1 MEPRLNVILRVE
13 SIFAIKMKID
23 NVAWIRTNHHVTDAD
38 VSQFGEAR
46 MWKENTGC
54 KKSIVLFGPKHFK
67 KKFEDYFVAYDGAAD
82 NKGSLSNWVDVEVY
96 GFGGHRTIV
105 PMTPEYPKLMLTT
118 MQKFRTSFQRM
129 RWMARLD
136 SMQGYF
142 KKLTEASVRLPS
154 VSSYIG
160 GIMWVL

>member
-46 MWKENTGC
+46 MWEENTGC

-82 NKGSLSNWVDVEVY
+82 NKGSLSNWVDVGVY
-96 GFGGHRTIV
+96 GFGGHRTIDIANDSRIPQV
-105 PMTPEYPKLMLTT
+105 DAHYNAEVQDIIPKNEMDG
-118 MQKFRTSFQRM
+118 KV
-129 RWMARLD
+129 
-136 SMQGYF
+136 GHF
-142 KKLTEASVRLPS
+142 KKFTKASALLPS